1 MSDQI
6 SITIDNAGLNTIYS
20 GGHYVTLVKDVV
32 AQPPA
37 QGSLPIAWIAFQSL
51 VMAADHTSHPRRLR
65 QAQAAVYV
73 QDLVALFLSSGQNGM
88 VIPAVPADPLDVP
101 LVPGDVNIVFDD
113 ATNCE
118 ASIGCIDGSSGL
130 SLGDWKSP
138 NTQPSR
144 NPAG

>member
-37 QGSLPIAWIAFQSL
+37 QGNHADCMDCVPVARHGR
-51 VMAADHTSHPRRLR
+51 DHTSHQRRLR

-113 ATNCE
+113 AT
-118 ASIGCIDGSSGL
+118 
-130 SLGDWKSP
+130 
-138 NTQPSR
+138 SR
-144 NPAG
+144 FVPV

>member
-37 QGSLPIAWIAFQSL
+37 QGNHADCMDYVPVARHGR
-51 VMAADHTSHPRRLR
+51 DHTSHQRRLR
-65 QAQAAVYV
+65 QFYV

-113 ATNCE
+113 ATNRFV
-118 ASIGCIDGSSGL
+118 
-130 SLGDWKSP
+130 P
-138 NTQPSR
+138 V
-144 NPAG
+144 

>member
-1 MSDQI
+1 MRSHRRRA
-6 SITIDNAGLNTIYS
+6 TM
-20 GGHYVTLVKDVV
+20 
-32 AQPPA
+32 
-37 QGSLPIAWIAFQSL
+37 PIAWITFQSL

-113 ATNCE
+113 ATNRFV
-118 ASIGCIDGSSGL
+118 
-130 SLGDWKSP
+130 P
-138 NTQPSR
+138 V
-144 NPAG
+144 